1 MGQSERRQAVLNLKT
16 LMCVLEKAAA
26 VPDPDHFNKALYD
39 LEVECNRIRTQER
52 AWDWSRDDEDKG
64 R

>member
-1 MGQSERRQAVLNLKT
+1 MGQSERRDAVERLKA
-16 LMCVLEKAAA
+16 LLDVLEKAAA

-39 LEVECNRIRTQER
+39 LERECHRIRTDDR
-52 AWDWSRDDEDKG
+52 AWDWAQDEDKG